1 MNMKFRMYGY
11 FSDYSFEDDPE
22 RSFDVHRNNYFEG
35 EIDMNE
41 DGAFVGKLRDH
52 VGLSDI
58 KGVLDRVS
66 LSFTKVYYEASV
78 AYNLNKEIK
87 YFLLMSR
94 MASFGGRDLPG
105 CWIGTFSR
113 QKLSEEFVQRL
124 ENAGSFE
131 SLASISADNARP
143 GYASCTMYPLLNQD

>member
-58 KGVLDRVS
+58 KGVLDNYALMMRSVYHS
-66 LSFTKVYYEASV
+66 PALYRAFVDYSKRCGTEINFSIENQAFATKE
-78 AYNLNKEIK
+78 KHIK
-87 YFLLMSR
+87 
-94 MASFGGRDLPG
+94 
-105 CWIGTFSR
+105 
-113 QKLSEEFVQRL
+113 SEVLRSCL
-124 ENAGSFE
+124 E
-131 SLASISADNARP
+131 
-143 GYASCTMYPLLNQD
+143 